1 MAIKRYVASKD
12 NTITNAFNSTLLN
25 SQRGT
30 GSNMGAA
37 DVLEVFSIYG
47 QASGSAGLSAELSR
61 AILEF
66 PIDSVSS
73 DRSAGTIPASGSVS
87 FYLKLYNARHA
98 YTLPRN
104 FNLVVQAVST
114 PRSPVSASWEEGVG
128 LDMEEY
134 TDRTYNNSGSNWIQA
149 RMSSSTG
156 VDNGLWA
163 TPGGDYYSANTYHQ
177 YNVSFSKG
185 YEDLSVD
192 ISGLV
197 EDWIAG
203 TISNRGI
210 GVYLTASQEAY
221 FNPSGEANTGS
232 QNSLLYNPTGS
243 TESYYTKKFFART
256 SEFFFKRPVIE
267 ARWDS
272 RTKDDRGSFYL
283 SSALAPA
290 VDNLN
295 TLYLYNYV
303 RGKLTDIPGL
313 QDQHAGYPIWVSV
326 YSGSS
331 APSGSKLLLPGG
343 GGVLTADHTEVT
355 GGWVSTGL
363 YTASFGLT
371 GSLSKAFD
379 VWHLSGTVF
388 ATSSF
393 ATLPLNMFNNAP
405 TQEYVTALTNL
416 KAGYSRKETAR
427 FRFFVREKGWS
438 PNIYTVATSQVPNQ
452 TIQSASYMIY
462 RIIDDLH
469 VIPYGTGSTKET
481 YLSYDVSGN
490 YFDFDMSMLQKDY
503 AYGIKVAYYNG
514 SSADWAEQPEV
525 FKFRVEED

>member
-1 MAIKRYVASKD
+1 MAIKRYVAAKD
-12 NTITNAFNSTLLN
+12 NTITNAFNSTLLA

-37 DVLEVFSIYG
+37 DVLEIFSIYG
-47 QASGSAGLSAELSR
+47 QASGSNGLSAELSR
-61 AILEF
+61 AILQF
-66 PIDSVSS
+66 PIDSITS

-87 FYLKLYNARHA
+87 FYLNLYNARHV

-104 FNLVVQAVST
+104 YNLVVKSIAT
-114 PRSPVSASWEEGVG
+114 TSPSSSWEEGVG

-134 TDRTYNNSGSNWIQA
+134 TDKTYNNSGSNWIQA
-149 RMSSSTG
+149 RMSSAAG
-156 VDNGLWA
+156 NDNGKWV
-163 TPGGDYYSANTYHQ
+163 TPGGDYYQSTAYHQ
-177 YNVSFSKG
+177 YNVSFPEG
-185 YEDLSVD
+185 YEDMTVD
-192 ISGLV
+192 ITGMV
-197 EDWIAG
+197 EDWLAG
-203 TISNRGI
+203 TITNYGLGI
-210 GVYLTASQEAY
+210 HLTASQETKFDPAAAT
-221 FNPSGEANTGS
+221 NVGS

-243 TESYYTKKFFART
+243 TESYYTKKFFSRS
-256 SEFFFKRPVIE
+256 SEFFFKRPVLE

-283 SSALAPA
+283 SSSLATA
-290 VDNLN
+290 ADNLN

-331 APSGSKLLLPGG
+331 APTGSKLLLPSG
-343 GGVLTADHTEVT
+343 GGVLTATQTEVT

-371 GSLSKAFD
+371 GTLSKAFD

-393 ATLPLNMFNNAP
+393 APLPLKIYNNAP
-405 TQEYVTALTNL
+405 TQEYVTACTNL
-416 KAGYSRKETAR
+416 KAAYTPKETSR

-452 TIQSASYMIY
+452 SIQSASYMIY
-462 RIIDDLH
+462 RIVDDLR
-469 VIPYGTGSTKET
+469 VVPFGTGSNKQT
-481 YLSYDVSGN
+481 YMSYDVSGN
-490 YFDFDMSMLQKDY
+490 YFDFEVSMLEKDY
-503 AYGIKVAYYNG
+503 AYGIKVAYYNDSIG
-514 SSADWAEQPEV
+514 DWAEQPEV
-525 FKFRVEED
+525 FKFRVEEA